1 MFQGTHGEENQKAKK
16 TRRQVVGV
24 SRAIG
29 NTSLEA
35 ILAKRNQKPE
45 FRRAQREQA
54 VKSVILCCL
63 HLLCHL
69 FQGR

>member
-1 MFQGTHGEENQKAKK
+1 MFWTEYEFPRIIYRWLQGTHGEENQKAKK
-16 TRRQVVGV
+16 TRRTVQVA

-29 NTSLEA
+29 STSLEA

-54 VKSVILCCL
+54 VK
-63 HLLCHL
+63 
-69 FQGR
+69 